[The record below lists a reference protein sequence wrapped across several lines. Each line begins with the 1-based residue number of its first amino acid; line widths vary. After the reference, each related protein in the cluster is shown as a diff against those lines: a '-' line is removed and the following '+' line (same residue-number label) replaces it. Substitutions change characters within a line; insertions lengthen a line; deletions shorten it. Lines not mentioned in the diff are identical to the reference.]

1 MKFHAILELGGKTA
15 TGITV
20 PLSVI
25 DALAAGKRPA
35 VTVTLGTHTYRSTIA
50 VMGGQYK
57 IPVSAEHREAA
68 GIRAGDE
75 LDVEIE
81 LDTAP
86 RKVDVPADLAD
97 GGILGTLVRLHAAMN
112 DLPRAGTARALGASQ
127 HEYPQ
132 AGGVVPEHEHV
143 DHPDPNLRHQK
154 TGSDALF
161 WKRRLTPFFLER
173 ASDPVFLNWGGGGGL

>member
-20 PLSVI
+20 PPSVI

-86 RKVDVPADLAD
+86 RKVDVPAD
-97 GGILGTLVRLHAAMN
+97 VAAAL
-112 DLPRAGTARALGASQ
+112 DAVPEARAFFDGLSNSLKKYWVLNVEGAKTA
-127 HEYPQ
+127 ETRRRRIDG
-132 AGGVVPEHEHV
+132 AIAR
-143 DHPDPNLRHQK
+143 LREGK
-154 TGSDALF
+154 S
-161 WKRRLTPFFLER
+161 R
-173 ASDPVFLNWGGGGGL
+173 